1 MVRVQSKCGTT
12 IYTTGTTNY
21 SIGSCRM
28 AGVSDEMVSDLVL
41 FPNPTTERSL
51 LNFTSIAEG
60 DYAIT
65 VKDISGRTLR
75 TITGSAVTGENTAE
89 INVNG
94 LSIGMYLVGLTLNG
108 ETRQVKLTV
117 E

>member
-1 MVRVQSKCGTT
+1 LGANNTETAS
-12 IYTTGTTNY
+12 N
-21 SIGSCRM
+21 
-28 AGVSDEMVSDLVL
+28 LVL
-41 FPNPTTERSL
+41 FPNPASERAT
-51 LNFTSIAEG
+51 LNFTSFEEG
-60 DYAIT
+60 DYTIT

-75 TITGSAVTGENTAE
+75 TITGFAVIGENTAE
-89 INVNG
+89 INVTG